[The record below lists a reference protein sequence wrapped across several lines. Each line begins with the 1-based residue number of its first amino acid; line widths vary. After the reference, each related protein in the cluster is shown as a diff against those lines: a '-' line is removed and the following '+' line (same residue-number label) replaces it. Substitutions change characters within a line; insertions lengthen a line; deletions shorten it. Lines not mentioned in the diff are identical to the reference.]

1 MGPKAD
7 PSQKTVASN
16 RRALHDYEILE
27 RFEAGIV
34 LTGSE
39 VKSLRGG
46 RGSLSEAYG
55 RVQGS
60 EVWLEGMHIPPYEQ
74 GEKRGYDPVRRRKL
88 LLHRNEIERLIGKTQ
103 ERGLTLVPLRVY
115 FSHGLAKLEV
125 GLGRGKRQFEKRQAT
140 LEREHRRLLA
150 RLAPPFGVRCV
161 STAFKAAASP
171 PHSENV

>member
-1 MGPKAD
+1 MGLKAD

-16 RRALHDYEILE
+16 RRALHDYEILD

-55 RVQGS
+55 RVQGG
-60 EVWLEGMHIPPYEQ
+60 EVWLEGMHITPYEQ
-74 GEKRGYDPVRRRKL
+74 GEKRGYDPIRRRKL

-115 FSHGLAKLEV
+115 FSHGLAKVEV
-125 GLGRGKRQFEKRQAT
+125 GLGRGKRQFEKRQTT
-140 LEREHRRLLA
+140 LEREHRREMDRAA
-150 RLAPPFGVRCV
+150 RRRR
-161 STAFKAAASP
+161 
-171 PHSENV
+171 

>member
-1 MGPKAD
+1 VGLKAD
-7 PSQKTVASN
+7 PSQKTVVSN
-16 RRALHDYEILE
+16 RRALHDYEILD

-55 RVQGS
+55 RVQGG
-60 EVWLEGMHIPPYEQ
+60 EVWLEGMHVPPYEQ
-74 GEKRGYDPVRRRKL
+74 GEKRGYDPIRRRKL

-115 FSHGLAKLEV
+115 FSHGLAKVEV
-125 GLGRGKRQFEKRQAT
+125 GLGRGKRQFEKRQTT
-140 LEREHRRLLA
+140 LEREHRREMDRAA
-150 RLAPPFGVRCV
+150 RRRR
-161 STAFKAAASP
+161 
-171 PHSENV
+171 